1 MSLHSHLHEPGA
13 ASRHGRSALRI
24 VGLTVGGIVFAVLF
38 AFLFGIVVKLLWNW
52 LMPALFGLGTITF
65 WQAFGIVLLAKI
77 LFGGHG
83 HGSPAHGRRHETYFR
98 DKFRKPAGDG
108 ESDPDAGPT
117 PRDGKSWRLFREF
130 WRDEGKAAFEDYIA
144 KMGGREASGPETK

>member
-1 MSLHSHLHEPGA
+1 MSLHSHLHEPVL

-83 HGSPAHGRRHETYFR
+83 HGSPAHARR
-98 DKFRKPAGDG
+98 FRKPAGDG
-108 ESDPDAGPT
+108 ESDLDAGPT

-130 WRDEGKAAFEDYIA
+130 WRDEGKSAFEAYIA
-144 KMGGREASGPETK
+144 KMEGREAAGPDAK

>member
-1 MSLHSHLHEPGA
+1 MTTHNTLHEPGF

-24 VGLTVGGIVFAVLF
+24 VGLTVGGVVFAVFF
-38 AFLFGIVVKLLWNW
+38 AFLFGLVVKLLWNW

-83 HGSPAHGRRHETYFR
+83 PGRREHDSRHERVFR
-98 DKFRKPAGDG
+98 DKFKRFARAEENAGEG
-108 ESDPDAGPT
+108 EPVPGN
-117 PRDGKSWRLFREF
+117 GKRWRHFREF
-130 WRDEGKAAFEDYIA
+130 WQDE
-144 KMGGREASGPETK
+144 GREAFDAYLRKRESREADKSGSE

>member
-1 MSLHSHLHEPGA
+1 MNLNSHLHEPGP

-24 VGLTVGGIVFAVLF
+24 VGLTLGGVVFAVFF

-52 LMPALFGLGTITF
+52 LMPALFGLGVISF

-83 HGSPAHGRRHETYFR
+83 HGSSIHEKRHERYLR
-98 DKFRKPAGDG
+98 GKFRKLTGVGEDEPDVDPLPGDG
-108 ESDPDAGPT
+108 
-117 PRDGKSWRLFREF
+117 RRWRHFRQF
-130 WRDEGKAAFEDYIA
+130 WQDEGKAAFEAYIR
-144 KMGGREASGPETK
+144 KLEKRD

>member
-1 MSLHSHLHEPGA
+1 MNIRSHLHEPGL

-24 VGLTVGGIVFAVLF
+24 VGLTLGGVAFAVFF

-52 LMPALFGLGTITF
+52 LMPALFGLGVITF

-83 HGSPAHGRRHETYFR
+83 HHSSFHEKRH
-98 DKFRKPAGDG
+98 RKLAGAG
-108 ESDPDAGPT
+108 EDDPDAGPI
-117 PRDGKSWRLFREF
+117 PGDGRRWRHFREF
-130 WRDEGKAAFEDYIA
+130 WRDEGKAAFEAYI
-144 KMGGREASGPETK
+144 KKVEP